1 MVGRT
6 LRELG
11 LTEEP
16 KVCGRFVKESV
27 FPFTKFPGEDPV
39 LGPEMR
45 STGEVM
51 GVGRDF
57 GIAFAKAQYGTGVG
71 LPLSGTVFITVND
84 KDKGNVVPI
93 ARGLSEIGFRVVATA
108 GTADALTSN
117 GVACETVYKVNE
129 GRPNAVDLM
138 KNGEIQLIVNTP
150 LGRESYFDEK
160 AIRRTATQRGIPLI
174 TTLSGGHAA
183 VEAIRALQ
191 RGPLEVR
198 TLQEVYMDAEAKTPS

>member
-1 MVGRT
+1 
-6 LRELG
+6 
-11 LTEEP
+11 
-16 KVCGRFVKESV
+16 VKESV

-57 GIAFAKAQYGTGVG
+57 GSAFAKAQYGTGVG
-71 LPLSGTVFITVND
+71 LPLRGTVFITVND
-84 KDKGNVVPI
+84 KDKQNVVPI
-93 ARGLSEIGFRVVATA
+93 ARGLAELGFQLVATG
-108 GTADALTSN
+108 GTAESLVGAGL
-117 GVACETVYKVNE
+117 ACQTVYKVNE
-129 GRPNAVDLM
+129 GRPNGVDMM
-138 KNGEIQLIVNTP
+138 KNGEIQLILNTP

-160 AIRRTATQRGIPLI
+160 ALRRTATQRGIPLI

-191 RGPLEVR
+191 SGPLEVR
-198 TLQEVYMDAEAKTPS
+198 TLQEIYAEAEAKTPS